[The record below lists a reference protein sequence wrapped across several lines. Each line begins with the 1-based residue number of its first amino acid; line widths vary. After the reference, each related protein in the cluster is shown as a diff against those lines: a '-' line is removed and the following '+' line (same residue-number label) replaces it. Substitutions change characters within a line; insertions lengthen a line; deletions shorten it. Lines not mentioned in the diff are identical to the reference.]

1 MKKTILIAAALG
13 LLSASCNFN
22 PQTAVNSGGQSQH
35 SVPTPT
41 PRPSVYENEYLKI
54 SVPEGWTV
62 KEAVQTA
69 YNQGKPNSQPNP
81 AAVNI
86 IKGSYILYINVQASQ
101 ASGVEGGRFAEI
113 AQGAPSADAVVTEQP
128 SPPCGTADV
137 IPAILDHPRVD
148 LYVNAEDTQ
157 NKAWCRAPKSGKN
170 VWYFSYI
177 TDTSGGYFNYYNSG
191 QALGY
196 VITMAYN
203 SKDADSLPV
212 KGSMELNSALAEM
225 TNIVKTLE
233 IKKH

>member
-1 MKKTILIAAALG
+1 MKISFFAFIFIA
-13 LLSASCNFN
+13 LLSAACNRQSN
-22 PQTAVNSGGQSQH
+22 PQSTSGGGQNQ
-35 SVPTPT
+35 PTPT
-41 PRPSVYENEYLKI
+41 PQTSNVYENRYLKVL
-54 SVPEGWTV
+54 VPEGWAA
-62 KEAVQTA
+62 KEAAQTV
-69 YNQGKPNSQPNP
+69 YNGQVPGSQPNP

-86 IKGSYILYINVQASQ
+86 TKGNYILYINTQASQ

-128 SPPCGTADV
+128 SPPCGTADI

-148 LYVNAEDTQ
+148 LYVSAQDTQ
-157 NKAWCRAPKSGKN
+157 SKAWCRAPKSGKD

-191 QALGY
+191 QGLGY

-212 KGSMELNSALAEM
+212 KGGSELNSALAEM